1 MRNVL
6 TNALGVREHAD
17 IHVSECDLK
26 PGTTLLLCTDGL
38 HNVLDDDKLLALL
51 TERESAKDTAL
62 ALVDEALA
70 QGAYDNVTAL
80 VVRYE
85 GGV

>member
-6 TNALGVREHAD
+6 TNALGVREHTD

-38 HNVLDDDKLLALL
+38 HNVLDDDRLLALM
-51 TERESAKDTAL
+51 TERESASHTAQT
-62 ALVDEALA
+62 LVDEALA
-70 QGAYDNVTAL
+70 RGANDNVTAL

-85 GGV
+85 GEA